1 MEFFRYYGEPELTLN
16 VKNLREGNL
25 MLEYSPKVGE
35 WSKKQWV
42 QAVEKEKEE
51 PIQMS
56 KLEEAD

>member
-35 WSKKQWV
+35 WIKK
-42 QAVEKEKEE
+42 
-51 PIQMS
+51 
-56 KLEEAD
+56 